1 MAYFND
7 GTGCVL
13 NSGDERFGGCKL
25 NPGCSVRSNATVG
38 SRPMT
43 CGERGEI
50 VRGGCEERCV
60 YMVGVV
66 WSQ

>member
-1 MAYFND
+1 M
-7 GTGCVL
+7 L

-43 CGERGEI
+43 CGERGVKLYGEG
-50 VRGGCEERCV
+50 VRKGGGGGEGVKLYERAE
-60 YMVGVV
+60 
-66 WSQ
+66 